1 MKQIKSY
8 LPYCLTTLLLFSTFS
23 LLAQDSSNVVV
34 IKDLRIDLLVKKQA
48 QINKVAVYKNSRG
61 EYKGYRVMV
70 LNTND
75 RDLAYKTR
83 AEILR
88 SFPDQNVYMAYQS
101 PYYKLKVGDFLKRSD
116 ADKIKKDLS
125 VAFNQTTYVIEDII
139 KLTPEQEAKLLQ
151 EEEKK

>member
-1 MKQIKSY
+1 MKQIKSH
-8 LPYCLTTLLLFSTFS
+8 LPYCLTTLLLFLTFS
-23 LLAQDSSNVVV
+23 LLAQDSSSVVV
-34 IKDLRIDLLVKKQA
+34 IKDPRIDLLVKKQA
-48 QINKVAVYKNSRG
+48 QINKVSGYKNSRG

>member
-1 MKQIKSY
+1 MKQIKSH

>member
-1 MKQIKSY
+1 MKQIKSH
-8 LPYCLTTLLLFSTFS
+8 LPYCLTTLLLFLTFS

-48 QINKVAVYKNSRG
+48 QINKVSGYKNSRG

>member
-48 QINKVAVYKNSRG
+48 QINKVSGYKNSRG